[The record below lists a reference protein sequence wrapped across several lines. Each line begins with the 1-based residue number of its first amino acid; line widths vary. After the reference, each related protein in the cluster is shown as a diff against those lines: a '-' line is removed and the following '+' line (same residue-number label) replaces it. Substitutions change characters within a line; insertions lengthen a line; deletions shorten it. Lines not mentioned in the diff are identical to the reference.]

1 MPSGD
6 SPNPPAMNK
15 YGHLAMRHW
24 QRTDPDRYRAIPDSE
39 REPFFSQLGEHAE
52 TEIQQLQ
59 DALAGPDPAAETYL
73 AKVGRLNMARL
84 QAEERVLGEL
94 ILIPAPDTPEEE
106 DFAENQ
112 APARHL
118 ELMRDLQRLREEE

>member
-1 MPSGD
+1 
-6 SPNPPAMNK
+6 MNK
-15 YGHLAMRHW
+15 YGHLAIHHW

-39 REPFFSQLGEHAE
+39 REAFFSQLVEQAD

-59 DALAGPDPAAETYL
+59 GRARGSGPGGGDLSGE
-73 AKVGRLNMARL
+73 G
-84 QAEERVLGEL
+84 EERVLGEL
-94 ILIPAPDTPEEE
+94 ILIPAPETPEEE